1 MQARISDPV
10 MVYHPDHSPRK
21 VWRVD
26 LNDYVAIGWSLSPV
40 DDLAKVTI
48 PDPMPA
54 TSKTVEVEI
63 DPKTRR
69 LNELTP
75 IIGAKGGWE
84 EIKAIAAIHNININ
98 QKPKGGWDEAIGL
111 ILAAEYPEVA

>member
-1 MQARISDPV
+1 MQTRISDPV

-48 PDPMPA
+48 PDPIPPTSTPA
-54 TSKTVEVEI
+54 EVMI
-63 DPKTRR
+63 DPQTRR
-69 LNELTP
+69 RNELTT

-84 EIKAIAAIHNININ
+84 EIKAIAAIHNIT
-98 QKPKGGWDEAIGL
+98 QKPKGGWDEAINL
-111 ILAAEYPEVA
+111 IIAAEYPEVA